1 MLLQNLNRNPEIIT
15 KLITE
20 MIFEFNFY
28 RQNINATGGRPC
40 KQVKEKKSIRKAS
53 EEQKI
58 LLNIP
63 QKKINYLE

>member
-53 EEQKI
+53 EEQK
-58 LLNIP
+58 NSFKYSS
-63 QKKINYLE
+63 KKN